1 MRPKPLQQRC
11 SGCCSFMIR
20 EQESPE
26 TFGVICGGLD
36 TAPFFH
42 VDRFPGI
49 SREMPFNMKRSQ
61 DPDPEQ
67 GGVVIF
73 QVSRLFTLHLLHCNT
88 LYYRGDV
95 ILCSL
100 KNMW

>member
-1 MRPKPLQQRC
+1 MSHGTKGFRKPYETKAAATALPRLL
-11 SGCCSFMIR
+11 FVR

-73 QVSRLFTLHLLHCNT
+73 QVSRLFTLHLLH
-88 LYYRGDV
+88 L
-95 ILCSL
+95 IL
-100 KNMW
+100 